1 MGRAHLVDDAV
12 GLVLD
17 GTGLCDFAL
26 FQMGVHSQIQLRH
39 YGISAADA
47 AICADDA
54 AGNKLLVRAIE
65 HHKVALAAGGNAG
78 ILEHL
83 DVLRGHGAVFHGH
96 HVGVLQHLVQQ
107 AHGQRRASQLRDV
120 VDDELGVR
128 GSSGHIVPV
137 LGNGVLRQVEVD
149 GRDGGNGVHAHALG
163 VACQLH
169 AVGGVVAANVG
180 DHGQLA
186 LGFAHH
192 GLQNGLALLDV
203 LVDAL
208 AGGAAHIHALDALG
222 DQVTGQRLDPLHRNV
237 ALCVIAGVK
246 GRDDTLIF
254 FDIFHVSSPSL
265 QSVIIQDKIVVRIRF

>member
-1 MGRAHLVDDAV
+1 
-12 GLVLD
+12 
-17 GTGLCDFAL
+17 
-26 FQMGVHSQIQLRH
+26 MGVHSQIQLRH
-39 YGISAADA
+39 HGVGAADA
-47 AICADDA
+47 AVCTDDA
-54 AGNKLLVRAIE
+54 AGNKLLVRAVE
-65 HHKVALAAGGNAG
+65 HHKVALAAGGDAG

-83 DVLRGHGAVFHGH
+83 DVLRGHGAVLHSH

-107 AHGQRRASQLRDV
+107 AHGQRRACQLRDI
-120 VDDELGVR
+120 VDDELSVR
-128 GSSGHIVPV
+128 GGCGHIVPV

-149 GRDGGNGVHAHALG
+149 GRDGCNGIHAHALG

-169 AVGGVVAANVG
+169 AVGGVVAADMGN
-180 DHGQLA
+180 DGQLA

-192 GLQNGLALLDV
+192 GFQHRLALIDV

-222 DQVTGQRLDPLHRNV
+222 DQVAGQRLDPLHRDV

-265 QSVIIQDKIVVRIRF
+265 IIIVS